1 MQTMTLHGLR
11 MLVIEDVAD
20 IRDVLVILARMEGAH
35 VVPADSGRA
44 GLDMVKNSQ
53 FDVIL
58 CDLGLP
64 DVAGDTLIRE
74 IRSSTGGRHALV
86 VVITGYG
93 EPYVSR
99 ACHAGADAIFTKPID
114 WTEVVEYVRES
125 VHLRQSVPLAG

>member
-35 VVPADSGRA
+35 VVPADCGRD
-44 GLDMVKNSQ
+44 GLEMVKNAQ
-53 FDVIL
+53 FQVIL

-64 DVAGDTLIRE
+64 DVAGDTLISE
-74 IRSSTGGRHALV
+74 IRSSTGGRDALV
-86 VVITGYG
+86 VVITGYA

-99 ACHAGADAIFTKPID
+99 ARHAGADAIFTKPID
-114 WTEVVEYVRES
+114 WTEVVEYVRQS
-125 VHLRQSVPLAG
+125 VRVRQSLPLAA